1 MQLLIIKMPHL
12 VALASHIFSTH
23 KGRGFRY
30 VQADNKC
37 YLSAGAATCI
47 EFKVSFDFLTNVLIS
62 DLQIV
67 YGATKSNGST
77 IIRVFS

>member
-1 MQLLIIKMPHL
+1 MQLLIIKMPHW

-23 KGRGFRY
+23 KGLGFRY
-30 VQADNKC
+30 VQAD
-37 YLSAGAATCI
+37 LSAGAANCI

-67 YGATKSNGST
+67 YGATKSNDSI
-77 IIRVFS
+77 IIRV

>member
-1 MQLLIIKMPHL
+1 MQLLIIKMPHW

-37 YLSAGAATCI
+37 YLSARAATCI
-47 EFKVSFDFLTNVLIS
+47 EFKVSFDLLTNVLI
-62 DLQIV
+62 
-67 YGATKSNGST
+67 
-77 IIRVFS
+77 